1 MNFQLAEERKPESRS
16 IHLMNIFG
24 GHLQTSK
31 LQHLRC
37 PSTSTGDLGKDF
49 KEELESS
56 PA

>member
-1 MNFQLAEERKPESRS
+1 MNFQLTEDRKPESRS
-16 IHLMNIFG
+16 IQLMNTFG

-37 PSTSTGDLGKDF
+37 PSTSTSDLGKDL